1 MIQPSNCKLDP
12 WVAVAVRSTCGWA
25 LLLILSVG
33 FLGGCAG
40 DPVSTVPLDGA
51 AVGTR
56 TATPEGRSFSDI
68 QPGREP
74 RLKHL
79 WASFVITAEQLQ
91 SAREAPVS
99 LHPQAILPCTDCESL
114 RWQPGSPPPTAS
126 PAPGTYRS
134 DQLTFSFRVEPNET
148 STRLRGSFHL
158 DTTTPLIHPGAGV
171 RLVIQRAFWG
181 EDPLEPLPPPQDFHP
196 QQIIR
201 GQFQER
207 SWILPFSLPH
217 PPAGEV
223 LPPLRLEVVLTSPI
237 PPDSAPFLRGRP
249 LPPPPGRL
257 YHGVAWPGIPTW
269 DQLLAYRQAIGQP
282 PAWAAV
288 DHLWDPRQ
296 DFPQQLA
303 SRLRESGSVP
313 YLRLRLDPAQLSALA
328 NGDHDETLR
337 SWARGIQRFAT
348 PIILA
353 VVVGDGDPERA
364 RGSGGEPFGGTESS
378 LQQRAYQHLMQTL
391 RSVRVSGT
399 ESPANLLW
407 VVELDGED
415 AKAVSTW
422 ARFPEMDWLSL
433 QVTGDP
439 AAFEPLYRRLE
450 ALNPEVPVVIRGPAL
465 GSEASQPLLAALEA
479 QRWPQVIGWS
489 WALSGDGIP
498 PAAAQDWRQH
508 LQQGDPK
515 IWLGEMRVQLPP
527 SPLPSPKL

>member
-1 MIQPSNCKLDP
+1 MIQGSQRQPSNCKLKP
-12 WVAVAVRSTCGWA
+12 LICWA
-25 LLLILSVG
+25 LPLILSVV

-40 DPVSTVPLDGA
+40 DPVSTVPLDGTA
-51 AVGTR
+51 AGTR
-56 TATPEGRSFSDI
+56 TATPEGRTFSDI
-68 QPGREP
+68 SPGRDP

-79 WASFVITAEQLQ
+79 WASFIISPQQLQ
-91 SAREAPVS
+91 SAREASVS
-99 LHPQAILPCTDCESL
+99 LHPQAIFPCTDCESL
-114 RWQPGSPPPTAS
+114 PGSPPPTAS

-415 AKAVSTW
+415 AEAVSAW
-422 ARFPEMDWLSL
+422 ANFPGMDWLSL

-450 ALNPEVPVVIRGPAL
+450 ALNPEVPVVIRGPAP
-465 GSEASQPLLAALEA
+465 GSATSQPLLEGLEA

-489 WALSGDGIP
+489 WTLSPDGIP